1 VYFCP
6 SIYGF
11 RFAFPSILTESKT
24 INKIQKQKQQQKQK
38 QNTRKKKQTK
48 SSQQQNDNK

>member
-24 INKIQKQKQQQKQK
+24 INKIKKQKQQQKQ
-38 QNTRKKKQTK
+38 NTRKRKQTK
-48 SSQQQNDNK
+48 SSQQKNKNK

>member
-24 INKIQKQKQQQKQK
+24 INKIKKQKQQQKQ
-38 QNTRKKKQTK
+38 NTRKRKQKK
-48 SSQQQNDNK
+48 SSQQKNDNK